1 MMKLKRIKSKKEKN
15 WKDAISVT
23 NKFKFTFKWFEMIRS
38 FDDSIFNGKITI
50 CKVGKKQSHLLNTML
65 EIKNKKK
72 KKRCFWRYKC
82 SL

>member
-72 KKRCFWRYKC
+72 KKTMFLKV
-82 SL
+82 